1 MSGHVADKLNRREQR
16 ERGIEKRTLRAAI
29 RRAAYFEA
37 TWEKHENGLLK

>member
-16 ERGIEKRTLRAAI
+16 ERGIEKRTLRAI